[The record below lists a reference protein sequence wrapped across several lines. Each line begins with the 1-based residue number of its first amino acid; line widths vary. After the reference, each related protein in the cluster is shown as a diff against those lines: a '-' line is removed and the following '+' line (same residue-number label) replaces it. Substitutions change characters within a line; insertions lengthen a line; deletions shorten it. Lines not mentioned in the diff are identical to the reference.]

1 MLRDARVVFYAVAT
15 VFLILLGVLAFR
27 LETHVEDALA
37 SVSAIETNT
46 TRLEAEASGL
56 LNASRQVILAERSAS
71 AEQIKQID
79 LISKQTSA
87 LIEHADAA
95 VTDFDLA
102 AKQSLVGAA
111 TDEADL
117 SALLRQST
125 ISLRQ
130 VGDNANLLLENAT
143 TAIDASQTKEAM
155 ANVVTA
161 TQSLAAATEDAQAT
175 MASVRKGVEY
185 EVSELM
191 KPVRKVKVV
200 GEEAV
205 RLLGRFL
212 GY

>member
-1 MLRDARVVFYAVAT
+1 MLTFARIVFYVVAT
-15 VFLILLGVLAFR
+15 LLLVLLGVVTLRFEIR
-27 LETHVEDALA
+27 VERVLA

-161 TQSLAAATEDAQAT
+161 TQSLAAATGDAQAT

-191 KPVRKVKVV
+191 KPVKKVKVV